1 MGRNYKQE
9 YANYHARPEQK
20 KNRAARNLWNRRM
33 RGKVP
38 AGKEIDHKR
47 PLMNG
52 GSNSKSNIR
61 LRDVST
67 NRADKSAIKTA
78 MWQAFSEELI
88 KLAGEKNVS
97 ELKRLQGLVR
107 PGDIV
112 SFKQHAAD
120 KTNLKDLALTAGLSS
135 PISKV
140 TGSPY
145 SHTAM
150 VDSID
155 PEKGI
160 RLIENY
166 EGSTNKGVGHRW
178 LNDMADSTTFKVTRP
193 KGYTADEA
201 QQAVEHA
208 RQAIGK
214 SDYSKFD
221 LLAMGPQEA
230 ARNVLGEESRTAKA
244 VAAVT
249 GAASN
254 TKSVVK
260 NCDPAT
266 GVCSFLPVHSYGK
279 VRGGAQEAV
288 DNLVGSGTKFR
299 GATTISPARL
309 AEAGELI
316 GEVSPLN
323 QNKSVLRQG
332 AKLTG
337 EAAVDAGTSAVRRA
351 SKKAKS
357 VLGRLGKLR
366 LRASLRGKVG
376 L

>member
-1 MGRNYKQE
+1 MARNYKQE

-38 AGKEIDHKR
+38 AGKEIDHRR

-61 LRDVST
+61 LRDISA
-67 NRADKSAIKTA
+67 NRADKSATKTA
-78 MWQAFSEELI
+78 MWRAFSEELI
-88 KLAGEKNVS
+88 KLAGEMNKA
-97 ELKRLQGLVR
+97 EIKRLQEMVR

-112 SFKQHAAD
+112 SFRQHAAD
-120 KTNLKDLALTAGLSS
+120 KTDLKDLLLTGGISA

-140 TGSPY
+140 TGSPF

-160 RLIENY
+160 KLIENY
-166 EGSTNKGVGHRW
+166 EGSTSRGVGHRW
-178 LNDMADSTTFKVTRP
+178 LNDMADSTTFRVTRP
-193 KGYTADEA
+193 KGYTAEEA

-208 RQAIGK
+208 RQAIGS

-221 LLAMGPQEA
+221 LFAMGPQEA
-230 ARNVLGEESRTAKA
+230 ARNILGEDSRTAKA

-254 TKSVVK
+254 TKNVAQS
-260 NCDPAT
+260 CDPST

-279 VRGGAQEAV
+279 VRGGSQEAV
-288 DNLVGSGTKFR
+288 DNLVGPGTKFR
-299 GATTISPARL
+299 GATTVSPARL

-337 EAAVDAGTSAVRRA
+337 EAAMDAGTSAVSRA